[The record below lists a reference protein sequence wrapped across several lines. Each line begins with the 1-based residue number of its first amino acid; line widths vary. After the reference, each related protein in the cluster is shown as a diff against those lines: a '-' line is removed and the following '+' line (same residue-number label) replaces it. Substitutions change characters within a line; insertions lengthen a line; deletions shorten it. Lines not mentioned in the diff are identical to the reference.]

1 MNAKLK
7 WALSGIFL
15 ALFAVLIIMIKKV
28 DVESIGPE
36 GTKIGLSGI
45 NKPVADN
52 FTYNETWYKITQYLG
67 YAALLVAACFAVM
80 GLIQLIQRKNLLK
93 VDANI
98 LAAGVLYVVTIV
110 LYFLFDKVVINYRPI
125 ILPDEGVL
133 EAGFPSSH
141 TMLSIVVFGSALLQ
155 TGRYIKKKG
164 VLIAVNVVLIQILVL
179 TVVGR
184 LISGAHW
191 LTDICGGVLISV
203 ALLFAYSAAAN
214 KFAAKQ

>member
-1 MNAKLK
+1 MK

-15 ALFAVLIIMIKKV
+15 ALFGVLIVMIKKV

-67 YAALLVAACFAVM
+67 YAALLVAGCLAVM
-80 GLIQLIQRKNLLK
+80 GLVQLIQRKSLLK
-93 VDANI
+93 VDSNI
-98 LAAGVLYVVTIV
+98 LAAGVIYVITIG

-141 TMLSIVVFGSALLQ
+141 TMLSIVVFGTALLQ
-155 TGRYIKKKG
+155 LRFYVKNVMAKRCLG
-164 VLIAVNVVLIQILVL
+164 VALFAVMIVTI
-179 TVVGR
+179 VGR
-184 LISGAHW
+184 LMSGAHW

-203 ALLFAYSAAAN
+203 ALLFAYSAAVS
-214 KFAAKQ
+214 KFTEK

>member
-1 MNAKLK
+1 MNAKMK

-15 ALFAVLIIMIKKV
+15 ALFGVLIVMIKKV

-67 YAALLVAACFAVM
+67 YAALLVAGCLAVM
-80 GLIQLIQRKNLLK
+80 GLVQLIQRKSLLK
-93 VDANI
+93 VDSNI
-98 LAAGVLYVVTIV
+98 LAAGVIYVITIG

-141 TMLSIVVFGSALLQ
+141 TMLSIVVFGTALLQ
-155 TGRYIKKKG
+155 LRFYVKNVMAKRCLG
-164 VLIAVNVVLIQILVL
+164 VALFAVMIVTI
-179 TVVGR
+179 VGR
-184 LISGAHW
+184 LMSGAHW

-203 ALLFAYSAAAN
+203 ALLFAYSAAVS
-214 KFAAKQ
+214 KFTEK

>member
-1 MNAKLK
+1 MK

-15 ALFAVLIIMIKKV
+15 ALFGVLIVMIKKV

-36 GTKIGLSGI
+36 GTKIGFSGI

-67 YAALLVAACFAVM
+67 YAALLVAGCLAVM
-80 GLIQLIQRKNLLK
+80 GLVQLIQRKSLLK
-93 VDANI
+93 VDPNI
-98 LAAGVLYVVTIV
+98 LAAGVIYVITIG

-125 ILPDEGVL
+125 ISPDEGVL

-141 TMLSIVVFGSALLQ
+141 TMLSIVVFGTALLQ
-155 TGRYIKKKG
+155 LRFYVKNVMAKRCLG
-164 VLIAVNVVLIQILVL
+164 VALFAVMIVTI
-179 TVVGR
+179 VGR
-184 LISGAHW
+184 LMSGAHW

-203 ALLFAYSAAAN
+203 ALLFAYSAAVS
-214 KFAAKQ
+214 KFTEK

>member
-1 MNAKLK
+1 MNAKMK

-15 ALFAVLIIMIKKV
+15 ALFGVLIVMIKKV

-67 YAALLVAACFAVM
+67 YAALLVAGCLAVM
-80 GLIQLIQRKNLLK
+80 GLVQLIQRKSLLK
-93 VDANI
+93 VDPNI
-98 LAAGVLYVVTIV
+98 LAAGVIYVITIG

-141 TMLSIVVFGSALLQ
+141 TMLSIVVFGTALLQ
-155 TGRYIKKKG
+155 LRFYVKNVMAKRCLG
-164 VLIAVNVVLIQILVL
+164 VALFAVMIVTI
-179 TVVGR
+179 VGR
-184 LISGAHW
+184 LMSGAHW

-203 ALLFAYSAAAN
+203 ALLFAYSAAVS
-214 KFAAKQ
+214 KFTEK

>member
-1 MNAKLK
+1 MK

-15 ALFAVLIIMIKKV
+15 ALFGVLIVMIKKV

-67 YAALLVAACFAVM
+67 YAALLVAGCLAVM
-80 GLIQLIQRKNLLK
+80 GLVQLIQRKSLLK
-93 VDANI
+93 VDPNI
-98 LAAGVLYVVTIV
+98 LAAGVIYVITIG

-141 TMLSIVVFGSALLQ
+141 TMLSIVVFGTALLQ
-155 TGRYIKKKG
+155 LRFYVKNVMAKRCLG
-164 VLIAVNVVLIQILVL
+164 VALFAVMIVTI
-179 TVVGR
+179 VGR
-184 LISGAHW
+184 LMSGAHW

-203 ALLFAYSAAAN
+203 ALLFAYSAAVS
-214 KFAAKQ
+214 KFTEK

>member
-1 MNAKLK
+1 MK

-15 ALFAVLIIMIKKV
+15 ALFGVLIVMIKKV

-67 YAALLVAACFAVM
+67 YAALLVAGCLAVM
-80 GLIQLIQRKNLLK
+80 GLVQLIQRKSLLK
-93 VDANI
+93 VDTNI
-98 LAAGVLYVVTIV
+98 LAAGVIYVITIG

-141 TMLSIVVFGSALLQ
+141 TMLSIVVFGTALLKMRFYVRCTLAYGHLRRRADQ
-155 TGRYIKKKG
+155 RGTS
-164 VLIAVNVVLIQILVL
+164 L
-179 TVVGR
+179 
-184 LISGAHW
+184 
-191 LTDICGGVLISV
+191 C
-203 ALLFAYSAAAN
+203 LLSSS
-214 KFAAKQ
+214 K

>member
-1 MNAKLK
+1 MSAKLK
-7 WALSGIFL
+7 CALSGVFV
-15 ALFAVLIIMIKKV
+15 ALFAVLIVMIKKV
-28 DVESIGPE
+28 DVEGIGPD

-52 FTYNETWYKITQYLG
+52 FAYNETWYKITQYLG
-67 YAALLVAACFAVM
+67 YAALAVAGCFAVL
-80 GLIQLIQRKNLLK
+80 GLVQLIQRKSLLK
-93 VDANI
+93 VDTNI
-98 LAAGVLYVVTIV
+98 LAAGVIYVLTIG

-155 TGRYIKKKG
+155 LRFYVKSVVAKRILG
-164 VLIAVNVVLIQILVL
+164 IALFAVMIVTI
-179 TVVGR
+179 VGR
-184 LISGAHW
+184 ILSGAHW

-203 ALLFAYSAAAN
+203 ALLFAYSAAVS
-214 KFAAKQ
+214 KFTEK